1 MLREDE
7 QQVRAAA
14 EMVARRSYGKLVA
27 FLASRTRDV
36 AAAEDALSDA
46 FAAALVDWPTS
57 GIPTSPEAWLMTV
70 ARRKLIDASRRRRSG
85 EDASDHLRLM
95 ADELEAA
102 AESDIDIPDQRLALM
117 FACTHP
123 AVERGIRAPLMLQTI
138 LGFDAA
144 TIASAFLVAPATM
157 GQRLARAKNKLRQ
170 AGIPFRVP
178 ERADLRE
185 RLDSVL
191 EAIYAA
197 FAEGWSDPAGT
208 DARRRNLAEE
218 GIWLGRL
225 VVSLLPDE
233 PEAIGLLALM
243 LHAEARRAAR
253 RDADGGYVPLAEQD
267 PAAWDTRLIEEAEA
281 LLLRASAIGR
291 IGRYQLEAA
300 VQSAHVVRRRT
311 GSSDWG
317 AIERLYDALS
327 TITDSPVVK
336 INRAVAIAEA
346 RGAADGI
353 AALDAIADDARL
365 AEYQPYWA
373 ARAGLLARAGD
384 VEAADQAYQRAIGL
398 ESDAAVRD
406 FLQQRRMALRKAI
419 SGA

>member
-1 MLREDE
+1 
-7 QQVRAAA
+7 
-14 EMVARRSYGKLVA
+14 
-27 FLASRTRDV
+27 
-36 AAAEDALSDA
+36 
-46 FAAALVDWPTS
+46 
-57 GIPTSPEAWLMTV
+57 
-70 ARRKLIDASRRRRSG
+70 
-85 EDASDHLRLM
+85 
-95 ADELEAA
+95 
-102 AESDIDIPDQRLALM
+102 
-117 FACTHP
+117 
-123 AVERGIRAPLMLQTI
+123 MLQTI